1 MMLEDRSL
9 YRLQKETRVFFRL
22 YAFAL
27 VVRAIMYSVFS
38 EVVYSD
44 IFKHEH
50 LRLSDKFSGLVVG
63 VFITAFAILVFAT
76 SFAKGKELRR
86 YTLALIGVEL
96 LTFIIPILVKLQGL
110 DYPDVLTLFHFIQLS
125 VLAYLFKNQRVK
137 KVY

>member
-1 MMLEDRSL
+1 MKDRNL
-9 YRLQKETRVFFRL
+9 YRLQKETRIFFRI

-27 VVRAIMYSVFS
+27 LVRAIIYSVFS

-63 VFITAFAILVFAT
+63 VFIIAFAMLVFAT

-86 YTLALIGVEL
+86 YTLVLIGVEL

-110 DYPDVLTLFHFIQLS
+110 DYPDILTFLHFVQLLVL
-125 VLAYLFKNQRVK
+125 VYLFKNQTVK
-137 KVY
+137 KNL